1 MPFVRGIG
9 PLELIIVLVIVMMIF
24 GVGQLPQVGQ
34 AMGKAMR
41 EFRKSQNSDV
51 DSQDV
56 DSMIGTTNESSSSG
70 DENSA
75 PKTDL
80 FSCDSVALSAKSTCT
95 LDYRVFS
102 QVERDIN

>member
-9 PLELIIVLVIVMMIF
+9 PLELIIVLVLVMMIF
-24 GVGQLPQVGQ
+24 GVGKLPQVGQ

-75 PKTDL
+75 PKTD
-80 FSCDSVALSAKSTCT
+80 
-95 LDYRVFS
+95 
-102 QVERDIN
+102 